1 MPRKPRQDRARATV
15 NAIVEAGFIALSQR
29 GPAATT
35 TRHIAEIAGVGVGSL
50 YEYFENKEAI
60 FNVMSQRFIK
70 DTVAMIKPLT
80 PTLVRMP
87 IDAAIRCLLNEF
99 KDFLEKNDGR
109 YLKCVRHAMAVDF
122 ELHLDPLFQVL
133 NEVIMRYLMSHPETL
148 QIRRIP
154 AMAYIGING
163 GIFAV
168 IRHLSDPDPMISFDE
183 LADGLAAMIGHYI
196 TQELSI
202 PKTDAPLPIQ

>member
-1 MPRKPRQDRARATV
+1 MPRKPKQDRARATV
-15 NAIVEAGFIALSQR
+15 DAIVEAGFIALSQR

-60 FNVMSQRFIK
+60 FSAMSQRFIA
-70 DTVAMIKPLT
+70 DTAAMIKPLT
-80 PTLVRMP
+80 PTLVQMP
-87 IDAAIRCLLNEF
+87 IDSAIRMLLNEF
-99 KDFLEKNDGR
+99 RNFLGRDDGR

-133 NEVIMRYLMSHPETL
+133 NNVIMRYLTGHPETL
-148 QIRRIP
+148 RVSRIP
-154 AMAYIGING
+154 AITYIGING

-168 IRHLSDPDPMISFDE
+168 IRHLSDPDPLVSFDE
-183 LADGLAAMIGHYI
+183 MADGLASMIGHYI
-196 TQELSI
+196 EQELLLLRGV
-202 PKTDAPLPIQ
+202 AE